1 MQGNLSVI
9 IRQVLQLTLRHKL
22 FVVSVFVLVNV
33 VALYAGYNW
42 PKKFTSYTTIY
53 IEEENIL
60 GPLMQGTAV
69 QTDVVDRGRIARELL
84 YGRQILM
91 QIVKIGG
98 WDKLQLT
105 PSDQERLMD
114 EIKKRTTITTVGQN
128 LIRISYQDPDPERA
142 YIVTKGY
149 ADLFIR
155 GTLAEKAKES
165 KGAFD
170 FIDNQVKIYESKLKD
185 SEEAL
190 KTFRSN
196 NTDFQEGAVQDVNR
210 NISQYRT
217 RLEELKQQLLEAEIR
232 RSTLESQLSGETET
246 AAGISRV
253 EQIQAR
259 IGQLQTRLD
268 TLLLSYHETY
278 PDIIQLKT
286 QIAELREL
294 LKKEQQRRILEK
306 NAAETSGHAYIDE
319 SVRANPIYQQLQ
331 GDLYDT
337 KTQIAM
343 LKVRMGETQR
353 LLQKEIERAKRIAEA
368 EATLSA
374 LTRDYNVNQEVYQD
388 LLRRRENA
396 RVSMNLD
403 LQHEGMSISI
413 SEPAFYPHTPTGP
426 RYLHFVIG
434 GLFLGVA
441 IPIGVLFGL
450 QQVMPKV
457 LSAADLKVQ
466 SDVEV
471 LGEFVHFTTRHEKRR
486 ALATNILLIM
496 TMTGVFIAI
505 AVISVQRLQNG

>member
-1 MQGNLSVI
+1 MQGNLSII
-9 IRQVLQLTLRHKL
+9 IRQILQITLTHKL
-22 FVVSVFVLVNV
+22 FVVIMFVSVNA

-42 PKKFTSYTTIY
+42 PKKFSSYTTIY

-91 QIVKIGG
+91 QILKIGG
-98 WDKLQLT
+98 WDKLDLS
-105 PSDQERLMD
+105 PSEQERLMD

-128 LIRISYQDPDPERA
+128 LIRISYQDSDPQRA
-142 YIVTKGY
+142 YILTKGY
-149 ADLFIR
+149 ADLFIK
-155 GTLAEKAKES
+155 GTLVEKSKES

-170 FIDNQVKIYESKLKD
+170 FIDKQVKIYEAKLKT

-190 KTFRSN
+190 KNFRRN

-253 EQIQAR
+253 EQIRAR
-259 IGQLQTRLD
+259 IGQLQSRLD

-294 LKKEQQRRILEK
+294 LQKEKQRRILEK
-306 NAAETSGHAYIDE
+306 SAAEKSGHTYIDE
-319 SVRANPIYQQLQ
+319 SIRANPIYQQLQ

-343 LKVRMGETQR
+343 LKVRMNETQR

-426 RYLHFVIG
+426 RYLHFVVG
-434 GLFLGVA
+434 GVFLGLA
-441 IPIGVLFGL
+441 IPIGILFGL
-450 QQVMPKV
+450 QQIMPKV
-457 LSAADLKVQ
+457 LSPADLKGLT
-466 SDVEV
+466 DVEV
-471 LGEFVHFTTRHEKRR
+471 MGEFVHFTTYQEKRR
-486 ALATNILLIM
+486 NMIANIFLVMI
-496 TMTGVFIAI
+496 MTGVFIAI
-505 AVISVQRLQNG
+505 AVVSFNRIQNG

>member
-1 MQGNLSVI
+1 MHGNLSIV
-9 IRQVLQLTLRHKL
+9 IRQLFQITLTHKL
-22 FVVSVFVLVNV
+22 FVVLVFVIVNV
-33 VALYAGYNW
+33 IALYAGYNW
-42 PKKFTSYTTIY
+42 PKKYSSYTTIY

-91 QIVKIGG
+91 QILKIGG
-98 WDKLQLT
+98 WDKLDLT
-105 PSDQERLMD
+105 PSQQERLMD
-114 EIKKRTTITTVGQN
+114 EIKKRTMITTVGQN
-128 LIRISYQDPDPERA
+128 LIRISYQDSDPERA

-149 ADLFIR
+149 ADLFIK

-170 FIDNQVKIYESKLKD
+170 FIDNQVKIYEAKLKD

-190 KTFRSN
+190 KNFRSN

-210 NISQYRT
+210 NISQYKT

-232 RSTLESQLSGETET
+232 RTTLESQLSGETET

-253 EQIQAR
+253 EQIRAR
-259 IGQLQTRLD
+259 IGELQARLD

-278 PDIIQLKT
+278 PDIVQLKA
-286 QIAELREL
+286 QISELRETL
-294 LKKEQQRRILEK
+294 QKEQNRRIQIKESAGQ
-306 NAAETSGHAYIDE
+306 NGQAYVDE
-319 SVRANPIYQQLQ
+319 SIRANPIYQQLQ
-331 GDLYDT
+331 SDLYDT

-343 LKVRMGETQR
+343 LKVRMDETQR
-353 LLQKEIERAKRIAEA
+353 LLQNEIERAKRIAEA

-426 RYLHFVIG
+426 RYLHFVLG
-434 GLFLGVA
+434 GLLFGVA
-441 IPIGVLFGL
+441 VPVGLLFGL
-450 QQVMPKV
+450 QQIMPKV
-457 LSAADLKVQ
+457 LSAADLKGVTEV
-466 SDVEV
+466 DV
-471 LGEFVHFTTRHEKRR
+471 LGEFLHFTTRQERR
-486 ALATNILLIM
+486 RNIIINIILAMIVL
-496 TMTGVFIAI
+496 GVFSSI
-505 AVISVQRLQNG
+505 AVVTYYRLLNG